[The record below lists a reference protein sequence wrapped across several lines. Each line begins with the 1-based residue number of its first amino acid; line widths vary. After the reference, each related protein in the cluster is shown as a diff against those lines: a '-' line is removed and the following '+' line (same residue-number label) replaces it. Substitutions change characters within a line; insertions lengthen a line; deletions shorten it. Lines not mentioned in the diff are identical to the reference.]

1 MYKIHT
7 DRHQGNNGTKK
18 SLHCSKCQRVFSQFK
33 SLYQHLIQTHE
44 DVTSEEIAELE
55 AAHAKCSVCQ
65 SVFRNE
71 EILKNHMKKHVENNI
86 IMKES
91 DLSSSSSSRSKWV
104 KKEKY
109 LLIFYVPMNNNFTY
123 PLWKPFYYR
132 MFIWLLF
139 MIFRAIGKS
148 KELMEMYP
156 SLHPTKQEPEASV
169 VAIWRKI

>member
-1 MYKIHT
+1 MRKFEIKSSFNFCFQNMYKIHT

-55 AAHAKCSVCQ
+55 AAHAKCSVCR

-71 EILKNHMKKHVENNI
+71 EILKNHMKRHVEKNI

-91 DLSSSSSSRSKWV
+91 DLSSSSSSSSK
-104 KKEKY
+104 
-109 LLIFYVPMNNNFTY
+109 
-123 PLWKPFYYR
+123 
-132 MFIWLLF
+132 
-139 MIFRAIGKS
+139 
-148 KELMEMYP
+148 
-156 SLHPTKQEPEASV
+156 
-169 VAIWRKI
+169 

>member
-55 AAHAKCSVCQ
+55 AAHAKCSVCR

-71 EILKNHMKKHVENNI
+71 EILKNHMKRHVEKNI

-91 DLSSSSSSRSKWV
+91 DLSSSSRS
-104 KKEKY
+104 
-109 LLIFYVPMNNNFTY
+109 
-123 PLWKPFYYR
+123 
-132 MFIWLLF
+132 
-139 MIFRAIGKS
+139 
-148 KELMEMYP
+148 
-156 SLHPTKQEPEASV
+156 Q
-169 VAIWRKI
+169 